1 MYQTSHLLYMYYAN
15 LPPIIVLIF
24 MKLETEIISVT
35 EAATLCKVT
44 RATIWRWIKSGL
56 LNAGVTAGGHYR
68 ITREELHNLIKS
80 KKMDCSCRADINK
93 QKILIVDD
101 DPPVQKLL
109 GKVLSRKGYDLAYA
123 SDGFEAGIKIVKFK
137 PHMVI
142 LDLFMPK
149 MDGFEVCQQL
159 KKSHDTSAI
168 KIIAISGHKTKE
180 NKERILSCGAD
191 RFFLK
196 PLDINVLMN
205 EIHHLIGTE

>member
-1 MYQTSHLLYMYYAN
+1 
-15 LPPIIVLIF
+15 
-24 MKLETEIISVT
+24 MKLENEIISVT

-68 ITREELHNLIKS
+68 ITREDLHTLIES
-80 KKMDCSCRADINK
+80 KKMGSGCRTDINR

-101 DPPVQKLL
+101 ELPVQKLL
-109 GKVLSRKGYDLAYA
+109 GKLLARKGYDLAYA
-123 SDGFEAGIKIVKFK
+123 SDGFEAGIKTVKFK

-159 KKSHDTSAI
+159 KKNHDTSAI
-168 KIIAISGHKTKE
+168 KIIAISGYKNKE

-191 RFFLK
+191 RFFVK
-196 PLDINVLMN
+196 PVDLNLLMN
-205 EIHHLIGTE
+205 EIRDLIGTE